1 MLIEIDNTNVRTR
14 TFKTKKDKDMTLI
27 EQDCWFHLEGN
38 AYPVKGRI
46 NVPNDV
52 RAYQPGMYVLTDKCF
67 YTDNF
72 GGLKLSMEA
81 VLTPFQG
88 SK

>member
-27 EQDCWFHLEGN
+27 EQDVWFHIEGN

-52 RAYQPGMYVLTDKCF
+52 RA
-67 YTDNF
+67 
-72 GGLKLSMEA
+72 
-81 VLTPFQG
+81 
-88 SK
+88 